1 MGNTVATFDGV
12 FTTDISDEALE
23 NAGGISATAQAGS
36 SLYSSVQACGC
47 TC

>member
-1 MGNTVATFDGV
+1 MGTMVATFDDV
-12 FTTDISDEALE
+12 FTTYISDEVLE

-36 SLYSSVQACGC
+36 SLYSTVQACGC

>member
-1 MGNTVATFDGV
+1 MGTTVGTFDDV

-23 NAGGISATAQAGS
+23 NAGGISVTAQAGS
-36 SLYSSVQACGC
+36 SLYSTVQACGC